1 MTVNRQVFMVGGAS
15 LTLAGQGHAQSH
27 DPVTSFA
34 NVEQLHGGRLGIF
47 ALYTQTG
54 RSLAYRADER
64 FSLMSSFKG
73 LLSAMILSDVAK
85 GRDSLDAPVHYQP
98 SDLIPVSP
106 VTQANVA
113 RGTMTVGELC
123 EAIMHRSDNTAA
135 NLLLRRS
142 GGPARL
148 TAFLR
153 SIGDTVSRIDHYE
166 GDLTGHPL
174 PADST
179 TPRAVTE
186 AVRQIMLGSVLP
198 TSAQRQWE
206 GWMAGNV
213 VGRTRLRAGFPADWI
228 SGDRSGTGD
237 GICNDF
243 AFARRPAAAP
253 LLLSVYYAA
262 PGSELADQE
271 AVLRKIARLVVQ
283 WLTPLG

>member
-1 MTVNRQVFMVGGAS
+1 MTVNRRAFMVGSAS

-47 ALYTQTG
+47 ALDTQTG

-64 FSLMSSFKG
+64 FKLMSSFKG
-73 LLSAMILSDVAK
+73 LLSALILSDVAK
-85 GRDSLDAPVHYQP
+85 GRDSLDAPVHYLP
-98 SDLIPVSP
+98 SDLMPVSP

-113 RGTMTVGELC
+113 RGMMSVGALC

-179 TPRAVTE
+179 SPRAVTK

-198 TSAQRQWE
+198 TFAQRQWE

-213 VGRTRLRAGFPADWI
+213 VGRTRLRAGFPADWV
-228 SGDRSGTGD
+228 SGD
-237 GICNDF
+237 
-243 AFARRPAAAP
+243 
-253 LLLSVYYAA
+253 
-262 PGSELADQE
+262 
-271 AVLRKIARLVVQ
+271 
-283 WLTPLG
+283 